1 LTLLTLNGHFA
12 SERRLARA
20 FPGPKRHRQR
30 SGGPKLSS
38 SVHYAEPRLH
48 YEISRTRTRPGLE
61 LGFHCEARDKDLNRY
76 LLLGF
81 RQNLFEIKD
90 VLGESIE
97 AEMWDKGWTKI
108 YEVYPEGKFTL
119 EYQSD
124 VGGRMAEIITCLHP
138 DLRNDVAR
146 AFR

>member
-1 LTLLTLNGHFA
+1 MRYREPEPGRGWSWA
-12 SERRLARA
+12 SIAKRGTRILIVIYSTA
-20 FPGPKRHRQR
+20 F
-30 SGGPKLSS
+30 
-38 SVHYAEPRLH
+38 
-48 YEISRTRTRPGLE
+48 
-61 LGFHCEARDKDLNRY
+61 
-76 LLLGF
+76 GF

-138 DLRNDVAR
+138 IYADLRNDVAR